1 MRPERTGVVAW
12 DQVTDRAAEEWP
24 ESTLIIGL
32 TVHRRP
38 LSARTPE
45 SMPMGCSI
53 DRRREARDEFSTSTS
68 PRLTITEPGNAT
80 EWTPQSHFGAA
91 PGVPTLGA
99 MKLVGSVGAPNQR
112 FSIEQKHYKSFLSQ

>member
-12 DQVTDRAAEEWP
+12 DRVIDRAAEERP
-24 ESTLIIGL
+24 ESTFIIGL

-53 DRRREARDEFSTSTS
+53 DRRREAHQTGDGTVESAR
-68 PRLTITEPGNAT
+68 RAN
-80 EWTPQSHFGAA
+80 
-91 PGVPTLGA
+91 
-99 MKLVGSVGAPNQR
+99 
-112 FSIEQKHYKSFLSQ
+112 

>member
-53 DRRREARDEFSTSTS
+53 DRRREAHQTGDGTVESAR
-68 PRLTITEPGNAT
+68 RAN
-80 EWTPQSHFGAA
+80 
-91 PGVPTLGA
+91 
-99 MKLVGSVGAPNQR
+99 
-112 FSIEQKHYKSFLSQ
+112 